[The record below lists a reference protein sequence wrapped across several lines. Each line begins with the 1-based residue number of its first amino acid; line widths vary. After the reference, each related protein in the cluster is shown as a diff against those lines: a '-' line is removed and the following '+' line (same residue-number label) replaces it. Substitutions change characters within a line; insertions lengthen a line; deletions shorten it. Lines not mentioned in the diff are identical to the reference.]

1 MTPRPTANPPIV
13 ADKLL
18 PLNSLLLVEFTVN
31 APELISE
38 SLICATL
45 VFLAE
50 LAIAEPFTA
59 VAEPAPAA
67 STSKVLNSF
76 EASTF
81 VSPLDLIVE
90 FSIEAVLVVLFSFA
104 ITSALPAAPRPDTE
118 TAAARVAASLSFS
131 AFTVTVSAFWI
142 SEYLIFAE
150 IVFCI

>member
-31 APELISE
+31 EPELISE

-50 LAIAEPFTA
+50 LAIAEPFTVPIA
-59 VAEPAPAA
+59 PPAA
-67 STSKVLNSF
+67 ARTSKVLNSF

-81 VSPLDLIVE
+81 VSPLNLIIE
-90 FSIEAVLVVLFSFA
+90 FSTEAVLVVVFSFA
-104 ITSALPAAPRPDTE
+104 ITSALPATPPEAE
-118 TAAARVAASLSFS
+118 TPAARVATSLSFS
-131 AFTVTVSAFWI
+131 AFTATVCAF
-142 SEYLIFAE
+142 
-150 IVFCI
+150 